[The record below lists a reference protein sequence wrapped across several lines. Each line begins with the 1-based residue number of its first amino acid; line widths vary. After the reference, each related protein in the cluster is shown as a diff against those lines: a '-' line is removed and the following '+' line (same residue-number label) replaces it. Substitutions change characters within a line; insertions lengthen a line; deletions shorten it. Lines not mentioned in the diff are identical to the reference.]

1 MKRSS
6 LPVIDRTLKVLLV
19 EDNPGDVLLV
29 EEMLRSAGEHRVELS
44 STNRIS
50 TAQEIL
56 CAQVIDAL
64 LLDLGLPDVNGLE
77 TLEKIH
83 RIYPELP
90 IVVLSSL
97 EDEEMAVSALQIGA
111 QDFLVKGMI
120 NGHLLTRSLFY
131 AIKRKELDSRLLF
144 IAHHD
149 SLTGVYNRKFFYEQL
164 DLSIDMSM
172 KHNLKFAVLLIDL
185 ANFRGVND
193 TFGQAVGD
201 LLLVEVARLL
211 RNVVRTSD
219 TVARMGG
226 DEFGLILQPVKDEK
240 HVSGV
245 ARNIRESLCRLHNIE
260 GNGID
265 LDLAMGL
272 SLFSSDGKTAG
283 ELVRKAGRALQLS
296 RETGEPPLHFYTPS
310 MEESLKIRKE
320 VRSEFSQALKNSEL
334 VLHYQPIVN
343 LRTHVL
349 TGVEALVRWNH
360 PDRGLLLPG
369 AFLPQIMGTELIVS
383 MGDWVL
389 QEAISRLSGW
399 LGQGITLSMSVNVD
413 LLQLRKPDFVYRL
426 SNLLKQYS
434 WLPPRLL
441 ELEILETSTAEDFPN
456 LPDILSEIHDM
467 GVRLAIDDFGTGYSS
482 LAYLKHLPVD
492 TLKID
497 RGFVIGMRS
506 NRENLAIIE
515 SIVSL
520 SRIFGRVVVAE
531 GMEEMEYAPLLIKL
545 GCDHAQGFAIG
556 RPLPAEEFLVW
567 RREWLASDSSEK
579 LLPLPPV
586 NILSILSTQVEHFAW
601 IQHILSLVHKASS
614 TELSPTEEEAFFS
627 PPAQDWYMNEG
638 RAHYGSIPAFQELNS
653 LHRESRELAQEMLR
667 YIHERNIEGMRY
679 DSRRLLL
686 SKDTLLALYGILQK
700 DALFRS
706 ILDKREIS

>member
-1 MKRSS
+1 MKRSH

-29 EEMLRSAGEHRVELS
+29 EEMLRSTGEHRVELS

-50 TAQEIL
+50 TAKEIMG
-56 CAQVIDAL
+56 AQVIDAL
-64 LLDLGLPDVNGLE
+64 LLDLGLPDVDGLE
-77 TLEKIH
+77 TLEMIH
-83 RIYPELP
+83 RNYPELP

-97 EDEEMAVSALQIGA
+97 EDEELAFSALQMGA
-111 QDFLVKGMI
+111 QDFLVKGTI
-120 NGHLLTRSLFY
+120 NGHLLTRFLFY
-131 AIKRKELDSRLLF
+131 AIKRKELDSRLLY

-149 SLTGVYNRKFFYEQL
+149 SLTGLYNRKFFYEQL
-164 DLSIDMSM
+164 DRSIEVS
-172 KHNLKFAVLLIDL
+172 KENNLMFAVLLVDL

-193 TFGQAVGD
+193 TFGQALGD
-201 LLLVEVARLL
+201 LLLVEVGRLL
-211 RNVVRTSD
+211 KNVVRKSGM
-219 TVARMGG
+219 VARMGG
-226 DEFGLILQPVKDEK
+226 DEFGLILEPVQNEV
-240 HVSGV
+240 HVSEV
-245 ARNIRESLCRLHNIE
+245 ARKIRESLCRLHNIE
-260 GNGID
+260 GNWID
-265 LDLAMGL
+265 LDLAIGI
-272 SLFSSDGKTAG
+272 SLFFSDGKTAG
-283 ELVRKAGRALQLS
+283 DLVRKAGRALQVS
-296 RETGEPPLHFYTPS
+296 RETGEPRLHFYVPS
-310 MEESLKIRKE
+310 MDESLRIRKE
-320 VRSEFSQALKNSEL
+320 VRSEFSRALKNSEL

-360 PDRGLLLPG
+360 PDRGILLPG
-369 AFLPQIMGTELIVS
+369 AFLPQIMGTELIVA

-399 LGQGITLSMSVNVD
+399 LGLGITLSMSVNVD
-413 LLQLRKPDFVYRL
+413 LLQLRKPDFL
-426 SNLLKQYS
+426 SGLSKLLKQYAGI
-434 WLPPRLL
+434 PPRLL

-456 LPDILSEIHDM
+456 LPEILSEIHKM

-497 RGFVIGMRS
+497 QGFVIGMRN

-520 SRIFGRVVVAE
+520 SRIFGRGVVAE

-556 RPLPAEEFLVW
+556 RPLPGEEFLEW
-567 RREWLASDSSEK
+567 RREWLASDGSEK
-579 LLPLPPV
+579 ILPLPPV
-586 NILSILSTQVEHFAW
+586 NVLSILSTQVEHFAW

-614 TELSPTEEEAFFS
+614 TGLSPAEEEAFCS
-627 PPAQDWYMNEG
+627 PPAQEWYLNEG
-638 RAHYGSIPAFQELNS
+638 RAHYGSIPAFQELDS

-667 YIHERNIEGMRY
+667 YIQERNLEGMRY

-686 SKDTLLALYGILQK
+686 SKDTLLALYGTLQK

-706 ILDKREIS
+706 ILEKREIP